1 MNSQQRAETVKR
13 KVTGRLGRRAT
24 FKHAVIPS
32 SEKML
37 EEMASS
43 PPDSRQAAV
52 RQSSEELQALPEA
65 QDKLRE
71 MAAQH
76 WEAAG
81 VAV

>member
-24 FKHAVIPS
+24 FKHAVIQL

-52 RQSSEELQALPEA
+52 RQSSEELQALPEV